1 MGVLDTKRR
10 YIGVM
15 MLTLTPSIIAELKL
29 RDPSFPDVTYGIMIH
44 RVIVGSPAN
53 RAGMK
58 PGDIVLEI
66 NGTKVNTSEEI
77 YNAVRTSDSI
87 TMVIRRGQDLLRLHM
102 TPEFTE

>member
-1 MGVLDTKRR
+1 
-10 YIGVM
+10 
-15 MLTLTPSIIAELKL
+15 
-29 RDPSFPDVTYGIMIH
+29 
-44 RVIVGSPAN
+44 
-53 RAGMK
+53 MK

>member
-1 MGVLDTKRR
+1 MKLGDRVV
-10 YIGVM
+10 I
-15 MLTLTPSIIAELKL
+15 TL
-29 RDPSFPDVTYGIMIH
+29 H
-44 RVIVGSPAN
+44 